1 MIDAKFEILSGV
13 VKTALSKVESCSLTA
28 DIWTDTGNN
37 QSYLGVTAHYLDE
50 AELKSMALTA
60 HPLDQAHTKEYI
72 AGMLRNVCVEWNIDL
87 DKVSVIVTDGG
98 ANIVSAAK
106 NVFGDARHVIC
117 VDHSLS
123 RITTVAID
131 QSPLFE
137 ILLTKIRSIV
147 AFFKKSINAADE
159 IRALQLKEVSSDAD
173 ILKLIKD
180 EPTRWGSNYAMLE
193 RFIKLAD
200 KVSLIL
206 LRYTSVQMLTGS
218 ELAAATE
225 GRDLL
230 QPVAHTITELEG
242 ETVSLSGKVIPLLK
256 NMKRNI
262 DSMSPTTEP
271 VRQLKTMF
279 QAQYERKFKDIEFV
293 DTFSIATLLDPRFK
307 TLYLCPL
314 AHAKVL
320 KNVSDMVQIANK
332 NSTTNPNKIS
342 SFAPK
347 AGSNNLWNFHHQMI
361 SNKKNFSILATSVN
375 KIVIIEL
382 QGARIIF
389 EP

>member
-1 MIDAKFEILSGV
+1 MSNHPRFVLTSDEIQRLVIYYTIYYLFLLKQNAPNS
-13 VKTALSKVESCSLTA
+13 SSCCFNFL
-28 DIWTDTGNN
+28 
-37 QSYLGVTAHYLDE
+37 Q
-50 AELKSMALTA
+50 
-60 HPLDQAHTKEYI
+60 
-72 AGMLRNVCVEWNIDL
+72 
-87 DKVSVIVTDGG
+87 VSVIVTDGG

-131 QSPLFE
+131 QSPLFK

-159 IRALQLKEVSSDAD
+159 IRALQLKEVSSNAD

-200 KVSLIL
+200 KVSL
-206 LRYTSVQMLTGS
+206 
-218 ELAAATE
+218 LAAATE

-230 QPVAHTITELEG
+230 QPVAHTITELKG
-242 ETVSLSGKVIPLLK
+242 ETVSLSGKVIPMLK
-256 NMKRNI
+256 NMKRSI

-332 NSTTNPNKIS
+332 DSTTNPNEIS
-342 SFAPK
+342 SFASK
-347 AGSNNLWNFHHQMI
+347 AGSNNLWNFHHQMLQ
-361 SNKKNFSILATSVN
+361 SVGMNFTAPQKCIGKDRSSRNRSCSSDFLCESWEGSAESILEIDLFLEIAQS
-375 KIVIIEL
+375 
-382 QGARIIF
+382 
-389 EP
+389 

>member
-1 MIDAKFEILSGV
+1 
-13 VKTALSKVESCSLTA
+13 
-28 DIWTDTGNN
+28 
-37 QSYLGVTAHYLDE
+37 
-50 AELKSMALTA
+50 
-60 HPLDQAHTKEYI
+60 
-72 AGMLRNVCVEWNIDL
+72 
-87 DKVSVIVTDGG
+87 
-98 ANIVSAAK
+98 
-106 NVFGDARHVIC
+106 
-117 VDHSLS
+117 
-123 RITTVAID
+123 
-131 QSPLFE
+131 
-137 ILLTKIRSIV
+137 
-147 AFFKKSINAADE
+147 
-159 IRALQLKEVSSDAD
+159 
-173 ILKLIKD
+173 
-180 EPTRWGSNYAMLE
+180 MLE

-242 ETVSLSGKVIPLLK
+242 ETVSLSGKVIPMLK
-256 NMKRNI
+256 NMKRSI

-271 VRQLKTMF
+271 VRQLKTMC

-332 NSTTNPNKIS
+332 DSMTNPNEIS

-347 AGSNNLWNFHHQMI
+347 PGSNNLWNFHRQMVHESSLNHEPDTPGGISGELRNFLHQKVVSLD
-361 SNKKNFSILATSVN
+361 SNPLAIWESIRSEYPTLYPIAREYLSKMVTSVRS
-375 KIVIIEL
+375 ERL
-382 QGARIIF
+382 FSRTGATTKNRYRLNAKRMARLAF
-389 EP
+389 MGSLSANFWASC